1 MMGADDMTIS
11 LAISYIAGNI
21 PQLKKWFEGNP
32 SLQKEMDK
40 CYDRAL
46 KQWAVNSGVR
56 DIEKGRETLHLNEL
70 RELLAGGDV
79 EDKGHLELVKL
90 WIQEMRGNDICYNFI
105 IEHKSDLMALKLE
118 GGFAKIAQMLQEGVE
133 ELRAFRQES
142 REQMQQMMEV
152 LQSIKSAQG
161 NVSDDELAAKVH
173 GLLAGV
179 VAEMI
184 ESLRLESAKELVDAI
199 EKAFSV
205 IIEKNN
211 ELHVS
216 FLNAKADSL
225 SLSNAK
231 AANESY
237 HLAYVLKPED
247 EQLKANEMTL
257 LRKTDLA
264 AAFKLAS
271 QLPDNNIK
279 RRALEVAYSDNPEES
294 YRQLPE
300 VIKNNYTLRY
310 YLLVLLGEKGI
321 DTPFLFEDESLKE
334 ESSLTF
340 HNMFAWLYIMTWHT
354 VKMRGE
360 LRLSSLQ
367 PVQQELYAAFSLS
380 QKLMNLLQKTEVRPI
395 FAMAEAHHCY
405 WGYVIDGNP
414 EWINN
419 IHQIERNMEK
429 EQVAILNMMEISML
443 VIAKRFNEAFQM
455 VATMREDITQEIA
468 DYVIL
473 MGYHSNDMKL
483 IGWVI
488 DLVKEKPY
496 KLSSSAALHIAFCI
510 SQTTASEILKM
521 LDDEAFENEND
532 AIVLKEMCLSYDGR
546 DVDVNTLKAHL
557 NGLTDDM
564 TAYAAQVLSKA
575 GEAQMAFDLLQP
587 KVATGSSALRQR
599 IFIDIMYALPEK
611 HPELY
616 SMLVENRK
624 KGNPC
629 DDELLSLE
637 YSLDTRVGDY
647 ENAFEAVSILY
658 GRRPQEEPVLVN
670 YLRMLGRFDA
680 KALESKRDVV
690 LNFRFSQLSNVE
702 QVYQIYMENKYVD
715 IAAELL
721 YRFVN
726 GSTDIEARTFYYFE
740 AITGG
745 LNSIVNQHY
754 PIAKEGLYAVCDRG
768 DGERVFFRVE
778 MGTEVGETLMGL
790 KEGDR
795 FTACEDGIEG
805 EYVLMHIVNK
815 YGRLEAEI
823 SLEVAKG
830 NNPHF
835 KVMHID
841 MAKPLESLL
850 EQLAILS
857 PDSVS
862 YHKDKQLAEEKYEKG
877 EIGIL
882 NFVSDDDLIGDYYS
896 RLFSS
901 SKVYVAPCQVLN
913 GIVFQGGVS
922 EGMRY
927 VLDITGLLALFEFH
941 LKAGYQF
948 QEKFI
953 ISSTTYEFV
962 VATLKNSGR
971 LAMHS
976 YSEALNGGAI
986 VRFKNYIDMDL
997 EIRMNKLL
1005 KWMDDNCE
1013 KEVSDK
1019 FLTLDAKE
1027 QKSFA
1032 QVLTMNTLTLMLKP
1046 DRCLITDDQIIEKSL
1061 RLKTRTITTET
1072 FMLRHN
1078 SGKDYTDYLKFLTDC
1093 NYIGVFLSS
1102 KFIYEEYMKMERGL
1116 ENKFTYITQNAAYNE
1131 ILVTVIIRAALV
1143 IASDAKD
1150 KKLATMTLTNL
1161 LAVMIKAIKPEIKSY
1176 MVATVMESLPMEF
1189 GNTMM
1194 VRQCLQDAAKINN
1207 VILLPGNYR
1216 L

>member
-1 MMGADDMTIS
+1 MGVDDMAIS

-56 DIEKGRETLHLNEL
+56 DIEKCRETLHLNEL
-70 RELLAGGDV
+70 KELLAGGDV

-105 IEHKSDLMALKLE
+105 IEHKSDLMTLKLE
-118 GGFAKIAQMLQEGVE
+118 GGFAKIAQMLQEGVA
-133 ELRAFRQES
+133 ELRSFRQEHN
-142 REQMQQMMEV
+142 EQMHQVMAA
-152 LQSIKSAQG
+152 LQRIESAQG
-161 NVSDDELAAKVH
+161 SISEEELVAKVQQ
-173 GLLAGV
+173 LIDGV
-179 VAEMI
+179 VSEMI
-184 ESLRLESAKELVDAI
+184 ESLRLESAMELVGAI
-199 EKAFSV
+199 ERAFSV

-216 FLNAKADSL
+216 FLKAKADSL

-247 EQLKANEMTL
+247 EQLKAIEMTL
-257 LRKTDLA
+257 LQKTDLA
-264 AAFKLAS
+264 TAFKLAS
-271 QLPDNNIK
+271 QLPENNIK

-294 YRQLPE
+294 YKQLPE
-300 VIKNNYTLRY
+300 AVKNNYTLRY
-310 YLLVLLGEKGI
+310 FLLAQFGEKGI

-367 PVQQELYAAFSLS
+367 PVQPEMYAAFDMSK
-380 QKLMNLLQKTEVRPI
+380 KLMYHLQKTEVRRV

-414 EWINN
+414 DWIGN
-419 IHQIERNMEK
+419 IHQIERSMEK
-429 EQVAILNMMEISML
+429 EQVALLNMMEVSML

-455 VATMREDITQEIA
+455 VATMRDDITPEIA
-468 DYVIL
+468 DFIIL
-473 MGYHSNDMKL
+473 MGFHSNDMKL

-488 DLVKEKPY
+488 ELVKEKPY

-510 SQTTASEILKM
+510 SPSTASELLKM
-521 LDDEAFENEND
+521 LDEGVFENEND
-532 AIVLKEMCLSYDGR
+532 GIVLREMCHSNDGR
-546 DVDVNTLKAHL
+546 DVDVEKLKAHL
-557 NGLTDDM
+557 DGLTDDM

-587 KVATGSSALRQR
+587 KVAGGNSGLRQR

-680 KALESKRDVV
+680 KALESKREEVM
-690 LNFRFSQLSNVE
+690 NFRFSQLSNVE

-745 LNSIVNQHY
+745 LSSIVNQHY
-754 PIAKEGLYAVCDRG
+754 PIAKEGLFAVCDRG
-768 DGERVFFRVE
+768 DGERVFFKIE
-778 MGTEVGETLMGL
+778 MGSEVGETLMGL
-790 KEGDR
+790 KEDDR
-795 FTACEDGIEG
+795 FAVSEDGIEG
-805 EYVLMHIVNK
+805 EYILMHIVNK
-815 YGRLEAEI
+815 FGRLEAEI

-850 EQLAILS
+850 EQLAILN
-857 PDSVS
+857 PDSVN
-862 YHKDKQLAEEKYEKG
+862 YHKNKQLAEEKYENG

-901 SKVYVAPCQVLN
+901 SKVYVAPCQVLD
-913 GIVFQGGVS
+913 GIVFQGGVP

-941 LKAGYQF
+941 LKTDYQF

-953 ISSTTYEFV
+953 IPTTTYEFV

-971 LAMHS
+971 LAMRC
-976 YSEALNGGAI
+976 YSEALSGGAV
-986 VRFKNYIDMDL
+986 VRFKNFIDMDL

-1005 KWMDDNCE
+1005 KWIDDNCE

-1046 DRCLITDDQIIEKSL
+1046 NRCLITDDQIIEKSL
-1061 RLKTRTITTET
+1061 RLKTRAITTEA
-1072 FMLRHN
+1072 FMLRHDG
-1078 SGKDYTDYLKFLTDC
+1078 GKDFLEYLKFLTGC
-1093 NYIGVFLSS
+1093 NYIGVFLNSE
-1102 KFIYEEYMKMERGL
+1102 FIYEEYMKMERGQ

-1131 ILVTVIIRAALV
+1131 ILVTIIIQAALK

-1150 KKLATMTLTNL
+1150 KKLAMMTLTNL
-1161 LAVMIKAIKPEIKSY
+1161 FAVMIKAIKPEIKSY
-1176 MVATVMESLPMEF
+1176 MVATLMESLPMEYS
-1189 GNTMM
+1189 NSMM

-1207 VILLPGNYR
+1207 VILLPGNYK

>member
-1 MMGADDMTIS
+1 MMGVDDMAIS

-21 PQLKKWFEGNP
+21 PQLKTWFEGNP

-46 KQWAVNSGVR
+46 KQWSNNRGVR
-56 DIEKGRETLHLNEL
+56 DIERSRETLHLYEL
-70 RELLAGGDV
+70 KELLAGGDV

-90 WIQEMRGNDICYNFI
+90 WIQEMRSNEICYNFI
-105 IEHKSDLMALKLE
+105 IEHKSDLMTLKLD
-118 GGFAKIAQMLQEGVE
+118 GGFAKIAQLLQDSVE
-133 ELRAFRQES
+133 ELRAFRHES
-142 REQMQQMMEV
+142 REQMQQMMDV

-161 NVSDDELAAKVH
+161 TISDDELAAKIQQ
-173 GLLAGV
+173 LISGV
-179 VAEMI
+179 VTEMI
-184 ESLRLESAKELVDAI
+184 ESLRLESAKELVTAI
-199 EKAFSV
+199 ENAFSV

-211 ELHVS
+211 ELQVS
-216 FLNAKADSL
+216 FLRAKGDCL
-225 SLSNAK
+225 SLSNSK
-231 AANESY
+231 AASESY
-237 HLAYVLKPED
+237 HNAYLLKPND
-247 EQLKANEMTL
+247 EQLKAIEMAS
-257 LRKTDLA
+257 LRIKDLP

-271 QLPDNNIK
+271 QLPEDNIK
-279 RRALEVAYSDNPEES
+279 RRALEVAFSDNPEES
-294 YRQLPE
+294 YKQLPE
-300 VIKNNYTLRY
+300 AVKNDYILRY
-310 YLLVLLGEKGI
+310 HLLVWLGEKGI
-321 DTPFLFEDESLKE
+321 DTPFLFEDETLKE
-334 ESSLTF
+334 VSSLNF
-340 HNMFAWLYIMTWHT
+340 HNMFAWLYVMTWHT

-360 LRLSSLQ
+360 LRLSNLQ
-367 PVQQELYAAFSLS
+367 PVQPEMYAAFDVS
-380 QKLMNLLQKTEVRPI
+380 QRLMNFLQKTEVRPV
-395 FAMAEAHHCY
+395 FAMAEAHYCY
-405 WGYVIDGNP
+405 WGFVIDGNP
-414 EWINN
+414 KWIGSL
-419 IHQIERNMEK
+419 HQIERSMGK
-429 EQVAILNMMEISML
+429 EQVALLNMMEVSML

-468 DYVIL
+468 DFIIL
-473 MGYHSNDMKL
+473 MGFHSNDMKL

-488 DLVKEKPY
+488 ELVKEKPY

-510 SQTTASEILKM
+510 SQATASEILKL
-521 LDDEAFENEND
+521 LDKEAFENEND
-532 AIVLKEMCLSYDGR
+532 AIVLEEMCRSYDGR
-546 DVDVNTLKAHL
+546 EVDVENLKAHL
-557 NGLTDDM
+557 EGLTDDM

-575 GEAQMAFDLLQP
+575 GEAQMAFNLLQP
-587 KVATGSSALRQR
+587 KVIGGNSALRQR

-624 KGNPC
+624 KGIPC

-670 YLRMLGRFDA
+670 YLKMLGRFDV
-680 KALESKRDVV
+680 KTLESKREEV

-740 AITGG
+740 AVTGG
-745 LNSIVNQHY
+745 LYSVVNQNY
-754 PIAKEGLYAVCDRG
+754 PIAKDGLYAVCERG
-768 DGERVFFRVE
+768 DGERVFFKVE
-778 MGTEVGETLMGL
+778 MGTEVGETIMGL

-795 FTACEDGIEG
+795 FTAKEDGVEG
-805 EYVLMHIVNK
+805 EYVLMHIVNQ

-841 MAKPLESLL
+841 MEKPLESLL

-857 PDSVS
+857 PDTVN
-862 YHKDKQLAEEKYEKG
+862 YHKNKQLAEDKYEKG

-901 SKVYVAPCQVLN
+901 SKVYVAPCQVLD
-913 GIVFQGGVS
+913 GIVFQGGVPN
-922 EGMRY
+922 GMRY

-941 LKAGYQF
+941 LKTGYQF

-953 ISSTTYEFV
+953 IPTTTYEFV
-962 VATLKNSGR
+962 LATLKNSGR

-976 YSEALNGGAI
+976 YSEALGGGAI
-986 VRFKNYIDMDL
+986 VRFKSYIDIDL

-1027 QKSFA
+1027 QKSCA

-1046 DRCLITDDQIIEKSL
+1046 NRCLITDDQIIEKSL

-1078 SGKDYTDYLKFLTDC
+1078 GGKDFTEYLKFLAEC
-1093 NYIGVFLSS
+1093 NYIGVFLNSG
-1102 KFIYEEYMKMERGL
+1102 FIYEEYMKMEHGQ
-1116 ENKFTYITQNAAYNE
+1116 ENKFSYITQNAAYNE
-1131 ILVTVIIRAALV
+1131 ILVTIIIRAALM

-1161 LAVMIKAIKPEIKSY
+1161 FVVMIKAIKPEIKSY
-1176 MVATVMESLPMEF
+1176 MVASLMESLPMEYV
-1189 GNTMM
+1189 NSMM
-1194 VRQCLQDAAKINN
+1194 VRQCLQDAARINN
-1207 VILLPGNYR
+1207 VILLPGNYK